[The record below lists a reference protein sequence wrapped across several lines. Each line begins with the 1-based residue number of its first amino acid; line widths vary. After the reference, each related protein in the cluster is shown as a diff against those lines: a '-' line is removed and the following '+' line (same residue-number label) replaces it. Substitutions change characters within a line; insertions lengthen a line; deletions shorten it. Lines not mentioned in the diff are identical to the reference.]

1 MKDAPFFDF
10 AKICP
15 EAVFIPEYP
24 QTFKFD
30 LEIDNKNYG
39 WIEIEI
45 REKLDIYEIRG
56 EKTALLKFEKMA
68 REAEGKTFIF
78 PRFPFTERFF
88 SYPVK
93 DAVSLSEV
101 LMRDEKFKRNKDF
114 LVFADFICNVLN
126 PLNTD
131 ILYEKTG
138 IFMTD

>member
-15 EAVFIPEYP
+15 EAVFVPEYP
-24 QTFKFD
+24 QIFKFD
-30 LEIDNKNYG
+30 LEVGDKNYG
-39 WIEIEI
+39 EIEIEI
-45 REKLDIYEIRG
+45 RDELNIYEMRG
-56 EKTALLKFEKMA
+56 TKEALQKFEKMA
-68 REAEGKTFIF
+68 REAEGKTFMF

-101 LMRDEKFKRNKDF
+101 LMREEGFKQSEDF
-114 LVFADFICNVLN
+114 FVFADFICNVLN
-126 PLNTD
+126 PLNKD